1 VKRAWILFGFV
12 ALVAIGGLVFAYLTA
27 SKERVAEGERDKPM
41 ASESQV
47 SRDTNGETTIR
58 LEPEN
63 QKRLALES
71 TALLPFEYR
80 SEMMGYGRV
89 LDSSPLAALVAELTS
104 DRAAAQASRQEFERL
119 KTLSAQSNASARALQ
134 AAQSTALRDQ
144 VQVDS
149 VYQRLLATWGKTV
162 AERKDLTDLVQSLV
176 VQQSAL
182 VRVDLL
188 TGDVLMTRPEA
199 ARLLALADESNPVA
213 AQFVSQAPTVD
224 PQSQGQGLLFL
235 VMTNESRF
243 APGAALTA
251 YLADSGRPPMTG
263 VEIPRQAVVRFNGRT
278 WIYFQTGEEEF
289 IRREVGLEQPTTNG
303 WFVSG
308 GIKPGAR
315 VVVRGAQMLLS
326 EEQKFR
332 IQAGD

>member
-1 VKRAWILFGFV
+1 MKRAWILFGFI

-27 SKERVAEGERDKPM
+27 SKERVAEGERDKPV
-41 ASESQV
+41 ASKSQIN
-47 SRDTNGETTIR
+47 RDTNGETTIR

-71 TALLPFEYR
+71 AALSPFEYR
-80 SEMMGYGRV
+80 SEIMGYGRV
-89 LDSSPLAALVAELTS
+89 LDSSPLAALAAELTS

-119 KTLSAQSNASARALQ
+119 KTLSAQNNASARALQ
-134 AAQSTALRDQ
+134 AAQATALRDQ
-144 VQVDS
+144 VLADS

-162 AERKDLTDLVQSLV
+162 AERKDLADLVQSLA

-188 TGDVLMTRPEA
+188 TGDVLKTPPEA
-199 ARLLALADESNPVA
+199 AEVFALADETNPVA
-213 AQFVSQAPTVD
+213 AQFVSLAPTVD

-235 VMTNESRF
+235 VMTSESRF

-251 YLADSGRPPMTG
+251 YLADSGRPPMMG

-278 WIYFQTGEEEF
+278 WIYLQTGEEEF
-289 IRREVGLEQPTTNG
+289 TRHEVGLEQPTTNG
-303 WFVSG
+303 WFVSA